1 MSEESENHIGLSS
14 WQSHTRKTSSRKF
27 TYFEE
32 SQRAMKTDFMLKG
45 YTQNLTYSTTQTR
58 SDSLKAG

>member
-32 SQRAMKTDFMLKG
+32 SQRAMKTETSCLKG
-45 YTQNLTYSTTQTR
+45 THKTSHTLPPR
-58 SDSLKAG
+58 LEVIV